1 MDARLAKGESAQR
14 EGRMFLSLTIIL
26 VMMLTLAAYFVR
38 ICRKSASRDDTVS
51 HEP

>member
-1 MDARLAKGESAQR
+1 MFWSLA
-14 EGRMFLSLTIIL
+14 IIR

-38 ICRKSASRDDTVS
+38 ICRKSANRDGTVS